1 MEKAWVRP
9 DLEDTKKSTSLTLH
23 GKGTQ
28 VRLGIPPTPS
38 RPQTHPLPAAQAEPS
53 THWHPLADVPRSGG
67 TSRPCHPH
75 APPGSSPQTPL
86 RRAHP
91 ARQPSRTQAEQGLPA
106 SCHLNLMHGFSKP
119 PLPSSIKRK
128 RRGKTTHLRPSS
140 LRKPHPGSGI
150 LRGPRVMREQWLG
163 SPPRVLGSA
172 PRCRSP
178 CPSSVLPGLPS
189 SPCASSPPA
198 PL

>member
-1 MEKAWVRP
+1 MEKARLRP
-9 DLEDTKKSTSLTLH
+9 GLEDTQKSASFTPH

-28 VRLGIPPTPS
+28 VRLGIPPTAPW
-38 RPQTHPLPAAQAEPS
+38 PQTHPLPAAQAEPS
-53 THWHPLADVPRSGG
+53 TQRPPLADGLPSGG
-67 TSRPCHPH
+67 TLWPCHPH
-75 APPGSSPQTPL
+75 TPPASSP
-86 RRAHP
+86 RRSS
-91 ARQPSRTQAEQGLPA
+91 ARPTQLCQPSWTQAEQELPA
-106 SCHLNLMHGFSKP
+106 SGHRNLMHGFSKP
-119 PLPSSIKRK
+119 SLPSSIKRK

-150 LRGPRVMREQWLG
+150 LRGSGVMREQWL
-163 SPPRVLGSA
+163 SSSA

-178 CPSSVLPGLPS
+178 CPSSVLPSLPS